1 MAQKVLINGSAYE
14 LAAGKVVK
22 DGTAYSVGKGR
33 TLVGGTGYE
42 IKLGVMRTVT
52 FAGSSDA
59 LTYAEINGV
68 KYTGRSGTIEVEAG
82 TICTLVTDS
91 GPHRFAI
98 IVNGETVLNK
108 SGKINYPYTINNDCR
123 IMFSMSNITITTS

>member
-14 LAAGKVVK
+14 LSAGKVVK
-22 DGTAYSVGKGR
+22 EGTAYSVGKGR
-33 TLVGGTGYE
+33 TLVGGTGYD

-52 FAGSSDA
+52 FAGLTGA
-59 LTYAEINGV
+59 LTYVQINGER
-68 KYTGRSGTIEVEAG
+68 YTGSSKSIEVEAG
-82 TICTLVTDS
+82 TTCNIITDS

-98 IVNGETVLNK
+98 IIDGKTVSNK
-108 SGKINYPYTINNDCR
+108 SGITNYPYTINNDCR